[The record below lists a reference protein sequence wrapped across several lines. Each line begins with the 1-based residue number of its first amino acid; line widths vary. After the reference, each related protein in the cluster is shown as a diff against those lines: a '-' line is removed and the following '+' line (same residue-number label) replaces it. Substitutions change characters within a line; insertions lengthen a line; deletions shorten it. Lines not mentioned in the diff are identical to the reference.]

1 MEDNGDQEGDAIV
14 IGNSIDRGSDSPQ
27 SEPLARTHDASAAAD
42 TARMD
47 VLVARQPIFNARG
60 IVVGYEILY
69 REGNA
74 VHATGADTETMT
86 ARTIVTALVDIGLT
100 ELVGTS
106 RAWINIPE
114 AALVSDDWLLLDRTS
129 CVIEV
134 LETVRV
140 NAETTAAMLRLSAA
154 GYEIALDDF
163 VDRPEYAVF
172 LDKARVVK
180 LDVLGKDPI
189 ALEPEVR
196 RYRARGLTV
205 LAERIE
211 TPQVYDACRCA
222 GFELF
227 QGYYFA
233 RPEIVKGR
241 RVSPQVAVLADA
253 INRLGNEDFAA
264 RDLEQVFHADPT
276 LTFKLL
282 RIANSAANGNGA
294 VDSVRKAIALVGRTA
309 LRRWLVVLLAAS
321 GPQATGEDAER
332 FRVALERARFAE
344 LIADR
349 IDRRRS
355 PSAFLAGLLS
365 MLDVVLGVPLDEI
378 LGMVNVSDEVRLALM
393 DRIGPLAGPL
403 LLAEYAELGLWEA
416 ASEQAALLGV
426 SNEDVQQ
433 TVIEAARWTRGI
445 RGAI

>member
-1 MEDNGDQEGDAIV
+1 MPGGAPV
-14 IGNSIDRGSDSPQ
+14 
-27 SEPLARTHDASAAAD
+27 D
-42 TARMD
+42 TPRMD
-47 VLVARQPIFNARG
+47 VLVARQPIFNIRG
-60 IVVGYEILY
+60 IVVGYELLY
-69 REGNA
+69 REGDETT
-74 VHATGADTETMT
+74 ATGADTETMA
-86 ARTIVTALVDIGLT
+86 ARTIVTALVDIGLA
-100 ELVGTS
+100 ELVGAS

-114 AALVSDDWLLLDRTS
+114 AALVADDWTLLDRSS

-134 LETVRV
+134 LETVPV
-140 NAETTAAMLRLSAA
+140 TAETTAAVNRLAAA

-163 VDRPEYAVF
+163 CDEPQYSGF
-172 LDKARVVK
+172 LAKARVVK
-180 LDVLGKDPI
+180 LDVLHKDPYTL
-189 ALEPEVR
+189 ADEVK
-196 RYRARGLTV
+196 RYRALGLTV

-211 TPQVYDACRCA
+211 TPQVYDACRA
-222 GFELF
+222 VGFELF

-233 RPEIVKGR
+233 RPEIVKGH

-253 INRLGNEDFAA
+253 INRLGNEEFAA
-264 RDLEQVFHADPT
+264 RDLERVFHADPT

-294 VDSVRKAIALVGRTA
+294 VDSVRKAIALVGRNS

-344 LIADR
+344 LITER
-349 IDRRRS
+349 TDRRRS
-355 PSAFLAGLLS
+355 ASAFLAGLLS

-378 LGMVNVSDEVRLALM
+378 LGMVNVSDDVRFALM
-393 DRIGPLAGPL
+393 DRIGPLSGPL

-416 ASEQAALLGV
+416 AKEQATQLGV
-426 SNEDVQQ
+426 TNEVVQQ

>member
-1 MEDNGDQEGDAIV
+1 MNTDLVRKSSGTGMEGNGDQEGDASWIV
-14 IGNSIDRGSDSPQ
+14 KSIDPGSDSPQ

-42 TARMD
+42 SAGMD
-47 VLVARQPIFNARG
+47 VLVARQPIFNSRG

-74 VHATGADTETMT
+74 VHATGADTETMS

-100 ELVGTS
+100 ELVGPS

-114 AALVSDDWLLLDRTS
+114 AALVADDWLLLDRTS

-154 GYEIALDDF
+154 GYE
-163 VDRPEYAVF
+163 
-172 LDKARVVK
+172 
-180 LDVLGKDPI
+180 I

-282 RIANSAANGNGA
+282 RIANSAASGEGNAGCGCGHG
-294 VDSVRKAIALVGRTA
+294 SGR
-309 LRRWLVVLLAAS
+309 
-321 GPQATGEDAER
+321 
-332 FRVALERARFAE
+332 
-344 LIADR
+344 
-349 IDRRRS
+349 
-355 PSAFLAGLLS
+355 GLS
-365 MLDVVLGVPLDEI
+365 
-378 LGMVNVSDEVRLALM
+378 
-393 DRIGPLAGPL
+393 
-403 LLAEYAELGLWEA
+403 
-416 ASEQAALLGV
+416 
-426 SNEDVQQ
+426 
-433 TVIEAARWTRGI
+433 
-445 RGAI
+445 

>member
-1 MEDNGDQEGDAIV
+1 MEF
-14 IGNSIDRGSDSPQ
+14 
-27 SEPLARTHDASAAAD
+27 
-42 TARMD
+42 
-47 VLVARQPIFNARG
+47 LVARQPIFNALG
-60 IVVGYEILY
+60 AVVGYELLY

-74 VHATGADTETMT
+74 DRAAGADTATMS
-86 ARTIVTALVDIGLT
+86 ARTIVSALIDIGLA
-100 ELVGTS
+100 ELVGTT

-114 AALVSDDWLLLDRTS
+114 AALVADDWTLLDRNT

-134 LETVRV
+134 LETVPV
-140 NAETTAAMLRLSAA
+140 TEATTAALQRLATA
-154 GYEIALDDF
+154 GYDVALDDF
-163 VDRPEYAVF
+163 VDKPHFGVF

-180 LDVLGKDPI
+180 LDVLDKDPMT
-189 ALEPEVR
+189 LEPEVR

-211 TPQVYDACRCA
+211 TPQVYEACRRA

-233 RPEIVKGR
+233 RPELVQGHRIA
-241 RVSPQVAVLADA
+241 PQVAVIAEA
-253 INRLGNEDFAA
+253 INRLGDEDFAA

-294 VDSVRKAIALVGRTA
+294 VDSVRKAIALVGKVA
-309 LRRWLVVLLAAS
+309 LRRWLSVLLAAS
-321 GPQATGEDAER
+321 GPQTRGEDAER

-344 LIADR
+344 VITDR

-355 PSAFLAGLLS
+355 ASAFLAGLLS

-378 LGMVNVSDEVRLALM
+378 LAMVNVSDEVRYALM

-403 LLAEYAELGLWEA
+403 LLAEAAELGLWESA
-416 ASEQAALLGV
+416 TDQATELGV
-426 SNEDVQQ
+426 SGEVVQQ
-433 TVIEAARWTRGI
+433 AMLEAARWTRGI
-445 RGAI
+445 RGQL

>member
-1 MEDNGDQEGDAIV
+1 MVSTDCPIRSTSSTGSGANGFVVE
-14 IGNSIDRGSDSPQ
+14 
-27 SEPLARTHDASAAAD
+27 AD
-42 TARMD
+42 TGRMD
-47 VLVARQPIFNARG
+47 VLVARQPIFNSRG
-60 IVVGYEILY
+60 IVVGYELLY

-74 VHATGADTETMT
+74 VHATGADSETMA

-114 AALVSDDWLLLDRTS
+114 AALVADDWSLLDRAS

-134 LETVRV
+134 LETVQV
-140 NAETTAAMLRLSAA
+140 NAETTAAMQRLAAA

-163 VDRPEYAVF
+163 VDQPEYAVF

-196 RYRARGLTV
+196 RLRARGLTV

-233 RPEIVKGR
+233 RPEIVKGH

-294 VDSVRKAIALVGRTA
+294 VDSVRKAIALVGRAA

-321 GPQATGEDAER
+321 GPQVRGEDAER

-349 IDRRRS
+349 VDRRRS
-355 PSAFLAGLLS
+355 ASAFLAGLLS

-393 DRIGPLAGPL
+393 DRIGPLSGPL

-416 ASEQAALLGV
+416 ATEQAALLGV
-426 SNEDVQQ
+426 SNEVVQQ
-433 TVIEAARWTRGI
+433 TVVEAARWTRGI